1 MVDTRQFM
9 NITVRVRDQCLEL
22 QPNIFKAQNRKKIKI
37 LKTRVKLLKNLSF
50 QRFKELMHVYE

>member
-22 QPNIFKAQNRKKIKI
+22 QPNIFKAQNRKKNQNTQNPS
-37 LKTRVKLLKNLSF
+37 KTSQKLEFPEVRRVDACI
-50 QRFKELMHVYE
+50 